1 MDRGKREISPS
12 KQIAYTAI
20 LCALLIGGQ
29 YVFSFVAGGEVVTV
43 ILACFAYVAGVKPGV
58 MCAVSFSLLRCFIFG
73 FYPNV
78 IILYLIYYPA
88 FAATFGFMGKSGDA
102 SEAFFAVAVNVFLIA
117 VAALCFTAYFTGAI
131 AVSRI
136 LKATLN
142 AFLWVIFA
150 LSVALLTAFD
160 ALLFAKKRTVKTTSA
175 ALKLIAYATVAAVFT
190 VIFTLLDDVITPL
203 VSGYGQGAWDAYFY
217 GSFAAMLPQ
226 TVCAIVT
233 VTTLFLPLTGLFN
246 RFFSPR
252 DTKNKLKR

>member
-1 MDRGKREISPS
+1 MERVKRAVSPS

-20 LCALLIGGQ
+20 TCALLIGGQ
-29 YVFSFVAGGEVVTV
+29 YVFSFVAGVEIVTV
-43 ILACFAYVAGVKPGV
+43 LLVCFAFVAGVKPAV
-58 MCAVSFSLLRCFIFG
+58 LCAVAFSLLRCFIFG

-88 FAATFGFMGKSGDA
+88 LAATFGALGGTDRGTDTA
-102 SEAFFAVAVNVFLIA
+102 FAVAVNVLLIA
-117 VAALCFTAYFTGAI
+117 VAALCLAAYFTGAI

-142 AFLWVIFA
+142 VFLWVIFA
-150 LSVALLTAFD
+150 LSVALLAAFD
-160 ALLFAKKRTVKTTSA
+160 VLFIAKKVYGKNTGT
-175 ALKLIAYATVAAVFT
+175 ALKVITYATVAAVFT

-203 VSGYGQGAWDAYFY
+203 TAGYSPEAWSIYFY

-233 VTTLFLPLTGLFN
+233 VTTLFLPLTGVFR
-246 RFFSPR
+246 RFFFPR
-252 DTKNKLKR
+252 GGKNILKL